1 VSDVTLDW
9 ASSEV
14 RTGRLDVPLCGEV
27 PPGWKEAFDRAAA
40 LLQAGDW
47 GKIKCK
53 ADRVRVRDVA
63 EGEEDRLH
71 HFLESVVVQANA
83 SCEPDDDDASEEDG
97 AGESGADAEM
107 TARFR
112 SFAPTRDT
120 ARANVNQ

>member
-9 ASSEV
+9 ASADV

-27 PPGWKEAFDRAAA
+27 PPGWTQGFDRAAA
-40 LLQAGDW
+40 LLHAGDW

-71 HFLESVVVQANA
+71 HFLESVVTQANA
-83 SCEPDDDDASEEDG
+83 SCDPDDDDASDENG
-97 AGESGADAEM
+97 AEESGADAEM

-120 ARANVNQ
+120 A